1 VVSIKRDLYPHTPN
15 FGRVARPFFEGEIE
29 IHFVDSGRRVMK
41 GFKAFLLRGNVVDL
55 AVGVVIGAAFA
66 GLVGAIVKDLLTPL
80 VSAIAKLPDFSGL
93 YFTINGSKF
102 LYGDFFNVLL
112 AFLIAALS
120 VYFLVVL
127 PMNHL
132 MAKVKKIPDP
142 TTRKC
147 PECLSEI
154 PVQAKRC
161 RFCTAVS
168 A

>member
-1 VVSIKRDLYPHTPN
+1 MR
-15 FGRVARPFFEGEIE
+15 
-29 IHFVDSGRRVMK
+29 

-80 VSAIAKLPDFSGL
+80 ISAIAKLPDFSGL
-93 YFTINGSKF
+93 SFTINSSKF

-112 AFLIAALS
+112 AFVIAALS

-127 PMNHL
+127 PMNHV
-132 MAKVKKIPDP
+132 MAKVKKTPDP
-142 TTRKC
+142 TTRAC
-147 PECLSEI
+147 PECLSDI
-154 PVQAKRC
+154 PRAAKRC
-161 RFCTAVS
+161 KFCTAVS